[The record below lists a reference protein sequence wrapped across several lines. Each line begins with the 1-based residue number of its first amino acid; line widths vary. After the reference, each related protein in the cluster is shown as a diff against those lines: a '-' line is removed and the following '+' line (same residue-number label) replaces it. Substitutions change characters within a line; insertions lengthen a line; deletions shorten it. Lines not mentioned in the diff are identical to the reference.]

1 MTDQKCFL
9 CGEARPTRP
18 HRVEVSTTYVSGG
31 STAHHDHEHGHHHH
45 GSGSHRHATYELR
58 PVCEP
63 CIERDI
69 ATAKAMLKVGGA
81 VMGGVSLLMLIGC
94 AAPFVLMAVVGVVAF
109 FMSR

>member
-1 MTDQKCFL
+1 M
-9 CGEARPTRP
+9 
-18 HRVEVSTTYVSGG
+18 
-31 STAHHDHEHGHHHH
+31 
-45 GSGSHRHATYELR
+45 
-58 PVCEP
+58 CEP

-81 VMGGVSLLMLIGC
+81 VVGGMSLLMLIGC